1 MRVTQSMLSNN
12 LLNNLSNSY
21 KRLSTYQNQLDTGS
35 KINRPSDDPVVATK
49 GMGYRSTLNKINQFT
64 SNATEASNWLD
75 TTDSALGNVGDALV
89 RVKELVTQAS
99 TDSLTSDDRNKIS
112 AEIKQI
118 RSQIQDLGNTQVGNK
133 YLFNGTK
140 TTQALFDENGNF
152 TSNTSD
158 KKVNM
163 EVFDGVT
170 IDVNSATGATLFKN
184 IDTALGDLSNTLD
197 NTSSTADQIGAYLT
211 TASNLQDN
219 VLTSRADVGAR
230 QNRLDMM
237 TNRLAS
243 QETISTNQMSK
254 NEDVEY
260 EKVIS
265 QYMTEQSI
273 HNAALS
279 VGSSIIQ
286 PTLVDFIK

>member
-21 KRLSTYQNQLDTGS
+21 KKLSTYQNQLDTGS

-49 GMGYRSTLNKINQFT
+49 GMGYRTTLGKINQFT
-64 SNATEASNWLD
+64 ANANEATNWLD
-75 TTDSALGNVGDALV
+75 TTDDALGQVGDALN

-99 TDSLTSDDRNKIS
+99 TDSLTSEDRNKIS
-112 AEIKQI
+112 SEIKQI
-118 RSQIQDLGNTQVGNK
+118 RLQIQDLGNTQIGDK

-140 TTQALFDENGNF
+140 TSQPLFDSNGNLTTN
-152 TSNTSD
+152 TSNAS
-158 KKVNM
+158 VNI
-163 EVFDGVT
+163 EIFDGVT
-170 IDVNSATGATLFKN
+170 IDVNSASAQLFQN
-184 IDTALGDLSNTLD
+184 IDTAMSNLSDALD
-197 NTSSTADQIGAYLT
+197 NPATTSDQIGAFLT
-211 TASNLQDN
+211 TTSSLQDD
-219 VLTSRADVGAR
+219 VLSSRADVGAR

-237 TNRLAS
+237 SNRLSA
-243 QETISTNQMSK
+243 QEIISTNQLSK

-260 EKVIS
+260 EKVIT
-265 QYMTEQSI
+265 QYMTQQSL

-286 PTLVDFIK
+286 STLVDFMK

>member
-1 MRVTQSMLSNN
+1 MLSNN

-158 KKVNM
+158 KKVNI

-170 IDVNSATGATLFKN
+170 IDVNSATGATLFQN
-184 IDTALGDLSNTLD
+184 IDTALGNLSNTLD
-197 NTSSTADQIGAYLT
+197 NTGSTADQIGAYLT

-237 TNRLAS
+237 TDRLSS

-254 NEDVEY
+254 NEDIEY

-273 HNAALS
+273 HNASLS
-279 VGSSIIQ
+279 VGASIIQ
-286 PTLVDFIK
+286 PSLVDFIK